1 MAINYEIS
9 TSEGSIRYSGRK
21 GRPPAGISR
30 TPVKTE
36 KSSPVWPLAAVVF
49 ATALLQND
57 PWFAGACV
65 LAQLSVMTA
74 FQWLVLFA
82 QRNANIF
89 GIKPF
94 RTIFALKVARF
105 GAFAAALACA
115 FLLG

>member
-9 TSEGSIRYSGRK
+9 TTEGSIRYSGRK
-21 GRPPAGISR
+21 ARPPAGISR

-57 PWFAGACV
+57 LWFAGACV

-74 FQWLVLFA
+74 LQWLVLFA
-82 QRNANIF
+82 QRNASTF
-89 GIKPF
+89 GLPPF
-94 RTIFALKVARF
+94 RTMAVLKLARF

-115 FLLG
+115 LMLE

>member
-9 TSEGSIRYSGRK
+9 TTEGSIRYSGRK

-49 ATALLQND
+49 VTALLQND
-57 PWFAGACV
+57 LWFAVACV

-74 FQWLVLFA
+74 LQWLVLFA

-89 GIKPF
+89 GLKPF